1 MSRPKPWIARA
12 IGGVALLWLA
22 SVTGCG
28 GGGGSGGPEPPPADA
43 TPPTVPQSV
52 TATAES
58 ATQVRVTW
66 QASTDA
72 GSGVA
77 GYRVFRDD
85 SVTPIATVT
94 VTNHVDVNLAPGTR
108 YTYTVRAFDGADRQ
122 SGV

>member
-12 IGGVALLWLA
+12 SGGFALLWLA

-28 GGGGSGGPEPPPADA
+28 GGGGSGGPKPPPADA
-43 TPPTVPQSV
+43 TPPTMPQSV

-58 ATQVRVTW
+58 ATQIRVTW

-77 GYRVFRDD
+77 GYRVFRNGGA
-85 SVTPIATVT
+85 V
-94 VTNHVDVNLAPGTR
+94 LAGRRT
-108 YTYTVRAFDGADRQ
+108 GCLHLC
-122 SGV
+122 SKG